1 MENYKENMDI
11 INNFFKKNLNIP
23 NYEEN
28 NSLSNTDKNY
38 LELQIIN
45 EVLFKGF
52 TSCLNFFNMKYKLT
66 GGGFLSPIK
75 KLGNNVDILQK
86 DIFGKLSKSFT
97 QFNIEEI
104 ICNLSKHIYNSLITD
119 FFSNKNISPDKQLSY
134 IIRLIIAEEKKLRG
148 IMVVGGKKLNKKKS
162 NKIKTGGTGFEVI
175 VISGIIIGAILALI
189 QIFERIEA
197 WWKKRRIT
205 DKMENAELKE
215 IEGRLKTAEMRNKL
229 RDINR
234 RRSVASPSRSQQTSP
249 SRSQQTSP
257 SRSQQ
262 TSPRRSQQTS
272 PRRSPQPGNTQST
285 FDNYFWKNIGFK

>member
-11 INNFFKKNLNIP
+11 INNFLKKNLYIP

-52 TSCLNFFNMKYKLT
+52 TSCLNFFNMKYKVT
-66 GGGFLSPIK
+66 RGGFLSPIK

-119 FFSNKNISPDKQLSY
+119 FFSNKNISPNKQFQYVGDL
-134 IIRLIIAEEKKLRG
+134 IRKEIKKLQA
-148 IMVVGGKKLNKKKS
+148 IMVVGGKKKKKI
-162 NKIKTGGTGFEVI
+162 NPIKRKREV
-175 VISGIIIGAILALI
+175 L
-189 QIFERIEA
+189 
-197 WWKKRRIT
+197 
-205 DKMENAELKE
+205 DLK
-215 IEGRLKTAEMRNKL
+215 
-229 RDINR
+229 
-234 RRSVASPSRSQQTSP
+234 Q
-249 SRSQQTSP
+249 
-257 SRSQQ
+257 
-262 TSPRRSQQTS
+262 
-272 PRRSPQPGNTQST
+272 
-285 FDNYFWKNIGFK
+285 